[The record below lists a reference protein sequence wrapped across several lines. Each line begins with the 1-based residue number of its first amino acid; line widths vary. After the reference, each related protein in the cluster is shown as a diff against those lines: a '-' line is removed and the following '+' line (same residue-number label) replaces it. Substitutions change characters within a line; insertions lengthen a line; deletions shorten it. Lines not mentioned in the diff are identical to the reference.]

1 MLDQSIDN
9 QTLNQILKSNYQ
21 LLDELSSVQ
30 HHDAIAGTSKQK
42 VANDY
47 TRRLYKATQKN
58 SDSYQKLIGDKVTE

>member
-1 MLDQSIDN
+1 VLDQSIDN

-21 LLDELSSVQ
+21 LLEELRTVQ
-30 HHDAIAGTSKQK
+30 HHYAIAGTSNQK